1 MSSLD
6 TPVLLV
12 IHRRPEATRRVFD
25 AIAQARPRRLFI
37 AADGPA
43 TPGDRESCALTRR
56 VVQRVDWACE
66 VAHDFS
72 DQNLGL
78 DSRMISA
85 IDWVLAS
92 SESAIVLEDDCLPHA
107 RFFTFCSS
115 VLERYQQ
122 DARVMHVS
130 GECYRA
136 TREGDR
142 SYFFSKYPLAW
153 GWATW
158 RRAWAF
164 FDPCMSTWPGFR
176 HQPEAR
182 ALFDSED
189 ERRYWLSTFDR
200 VHEDA
205 PGGKHASWDYA
216 WYYACMTNGLSIHP
230 AVNLISNVGY
240 GPLASNTHGTSDL
253 SNRRVQILEDDLR
266 HPAWIVR
273 DRQADLDTFDRRF
286 PGAILKQQRSLR
298 HQLGRPGRWALRT
311 LRRGVGSRPRLL
323 L

>member
-1 MSSLD
+1 MSGVD
-6 TPVLLV
+6 TPVLFV
-12 IHRRPEATRRVFD
+12 IHRRPEPTRRVFE

-43 TPGDRESCALTRR
+43 APGDREGCERTREIVR
-56 VVQRVDWACE
+56 RVDWECD

-72 DQNLGL
+72 DENLGL
-78 DSRMISA
+78 DRRMMSA
-85 IDWVLAS
+85 IDWVFGSA
-92 SESAIVLEDDCLPHA
+92 ESAIVLEDDCLPHP

-115 VLERYQQ
+115 MLERYRQ

-136 TREGDR
+136 AREGGC

-158 RRAWAF
+158 RRAWGL
-164 FDPCMSTWPGFR
+164 FDPHMRTWLRFR
-176 HQPEAR
+176 HQPEAS
-182 ALFDSED
+182 ALFDSDD

-200 VHEDA
+200 F
-205 PGGKHASWDYA
+205 HAEASAGRTSWDYA

-230 AVNLISNVGY
+230 AMNLVSNIGY
-240 GPLASNTHGTSDL
+240 GPLASHTHGESDL
-253 SNRRVQILEDDLR
+253 ANRRVQTLEDDLR
-266 HPAWIVR
+266 HPGWVVR

-286 PGAILKQQRSLR
+286 PGAILKEQRSVR
-298 HQLGRPGRWALRT
+298 HQAGRPSRWAM
-311 LRRGVGSRPRLL
+311 RLL
-323 L
+323 RGMRGRHRVLC